1 MRNETE
7 NSSEHPFRK
16 LLLPLIISIF
26 LGLVM
31 LFGGNA
37 YQAMG
42 LEALA
47 NVVTILGYALGIL
60 EFLVLAIL
68 LQRIMQHIVLDRLVS
83 VALGAPTPRLLTQLS
98 AVIIYG
104 LAIAAIV
111 GVVFKKDLTVILTAF
126 GGASL
131 VIGLA
136 LQGLIHD
143 LFAGLT
149 INLDRSIK
157 MGDFIYLNKSG
168 DYTVEGEV
176 KEVSWRT
183 MRLLDTNNNMIIIPN
198 SQVATSVIT
207 NFSTP
212 ERFFEIGINITLD
225 VDVPVE
231 RALRLL
237 QAAAIEAS
245 PNFSPP
251 EAPQPSV
258 SVRAVSLQGVEYSI
272 FVFPT
277 FKTRARSRNLVQQQV
292 LRHLNFAGLAPARLK
307 QENHHAIERHY
318 RGANNEHL
326 ANLLGVT
333 EVFQDLI
340 HLDLLLLM
348 DAAIIRRLQP
358 NALLIQGGEI
368 ATSMFLVVEGLLIA
382 EEWRK
387 KLGQKGIKN
396 ENIVGPGQLISS
408 TAMLAGGSYDATIRA
423 KTMALVC
430 ELDYSALEKLFI
442 EKPQA
447 GCLLSG
453 RVAEQLK
460 RLENNQ
466 RVSIED
472 LTAQVFKNLRRSFS
486 HLELK

>member
-1 MRNETE
+1 MNPE
-7 NSSEHPFRK
+7 NSHSEHPIRK
-16 LLLPLIISIF
+16 LFIPLLMSIF
-26 LGLVM
+26 LGVVILY
-31 LFGGNA
+31 GGEA
-37 YQAMG
+37 YQVMG

-60 EFLVLAIL
+60 EFFILAIL
-68 LQRIMQHIVLDRLVS
+68 LQRIMQHVVLDRIVS
-83 VALGAPTPRLLTQLS
+83 AALGAPTPRLLTQLS

-183 MRLLDTNNNMIIIPN
+183 MRLLDTNNNIIIIPN

-207 NFSTP
+207 NFSAP
-212 ERFFEIGINITLD
+212 ERYFEIGVIIILEIE
-225 VDVPVE
+225 VPVD

-258 SVRAVSLQGVEYSI
+258 SVRAISLQGVEYSI

-277 FKTRARSRNLVQQQV
+277 FRTRARARNLVQQQV
-292 LRHLNFAGLAPARLK
+292 LRHLNFAGLNPARLK
-307 QENHHAIERHY
+307 QENRGTIERNY
-318 RGANNEHL
+318 QRATDEQL
-326 ANLLGVT
+326 ASLLGAT
-333 EVFQDLI
+333 ALFQDLAMPE
-340 HLDLLLLM
+340 LLLL
-348 DAAIIRRLQP
+348 INTSLVRHIPINGVLV
-358 NALLIQGGEI
+358 QGGEI
-368 ATSMFLVVEGLLIA
+368 ATSMFLVIEGLLVA

-387 KLGQKGIKN
+387 QLGRSSTKE
-396 ENIVGPGQLISS
+396 ENILGPGQLISS
-408 TAMLAGGSYDATIRA
+408 SAMLAGGSYDATIRG
-423 KTMALVC
+423 KTVALVC
-430 ELDYSALEKLFI
+430 EIDYQAIEKLFMQ
-442 EKPQA
+442 KPEL
-447 GCLLSG
+447 GRLLSQ
-453 RVAEQLK
+453 RVAEQLSK
-460 RLENNQ
+460 ALGTNQ
-466 RVSIED
+466 SNVAD
-472 LTAQVFKNLRRSFS
+472 FTNQVFKNLLRSFS
-486 HLELK
+486 HLKLM